1 MLLAAIWNKTIDL
14 RHLDA
19 FNYLDRTGLVLR
31 TERQCWGRR
40 RQQWCDVHKHEHEH
54 ASQFNGMNE
63 EQLRQWIITEATEL
77 GLGEVATALGGG
89 ARKTNGS
96 GRG

>member
-1 MLLAAIWNKTIDL
+1 
-14 RHLDA
+14 
-19 FNYLDRTGLVLR
+19 
-31 TERQCWGRR
+31 
-40 RQQWCDVHKHEHEH
+40 
-54 ASQFNGMNE
+54 MNE

-89 ARKTNGS
+89 ARKTNGF